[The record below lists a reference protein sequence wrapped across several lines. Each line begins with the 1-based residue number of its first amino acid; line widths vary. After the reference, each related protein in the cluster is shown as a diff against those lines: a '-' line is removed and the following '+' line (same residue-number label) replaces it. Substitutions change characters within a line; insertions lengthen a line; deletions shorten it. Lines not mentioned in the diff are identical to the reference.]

1 MIPTRR
7 ERFNRQFTQ
16 EKYDALHKG
25 LEARAGVDIHFRL
38 SETPCFLPASLLRKL
53 EDASLSMVNGLLANP
68 AYRAAADGIVPE
80 RFRVNGHEKSP
91 TFICVDFGLLKT
103 DAGVEAR
110 LVELQAFPSLF
121 GFQTALAEAHIATYG
136 IEGVHEFLDGLDRA
150 SYLRV
155 CGRAMCGDHD
165 PAEVVLMEIDPLH
178 QKTLPD
184 FTITEQLWGVRA
196 VDARTVTREGRRL
209 FYVRDGKRT
218 QIKRVYNRVIP
229 DELTKT
235 GATFAFDYRDDLEVE
250 WTGGPDWFFRI
261 SKFSIPWIEHPWV
274 PETSYLDDVPS
285 MPADREE
292 WLLKPLFSFAGG
304 GIIFAPTD
312 ADIAAIPEGDR
323 RNYILQRRVHFT
335 PFFETP
341 YGPTQAEVRMMFV
354 RDAESEK
361 YRAVIPLLRMGR
373 GKMMG
378 VDHNRDMEWV
388 GASAALMPVDV

>member
-7 ERFNRQFTQ
+7 ERFNREFSQD
-16 EKYDALHKG
+16 KYDRLHKS

-38 SETPCFLPASLLRKL
+38 SETPCFLPASLLRNL
-53 EDASLSMVNGLLANP
+53 EDAALSMVNGLLSNP
-68 AYRAAADGIVPE
+68 AYRAAADEVVPE
-80 RFRVNGHEKSP
+80 RFRVNGHEDVP
-91 TFICVDFGLLKT
+91 TFLAIDFGLLQT
-103 DAGVEAR
+103 PQGVEAR

-121 GFQTALAEAHIATYG
+121 GFQLALAEAHIATYAL
-136 IEGVHEFLDGLDRA
+136 EGLTPFLEGRDHNQ
-150 SYLRV
+150 YLRV
-155 CGRAMCGDHD
+155 CGAAIRGRHD

-184 FTITEQLWGVRA
+184 FRITEELWGVRA
-196 VDARTVTREGRRL
+196 VDARAVTREGRRL
-209 FYVRDGKRT
+209 FYDRDGRKT

-229 DELTKT
+229 DELTKS
-235 GATFAFDYRDDLEVE
+235 GLTFAFDYRDDLDVE

-261 SKFSIPWIEHPWV
+261 SKFAIPWIKHPWV
-274 PETSYLDDVPS
+274 PETHYLDRLTS
-285 MPADREE
+285 LPADRDE

-312 ADIAAIPEGDR
+312 ADIAAIPESER

-341 YGPTQAEVRMMFV
+341 YGPTQAEVRLMFV
-354 RDAESEK
+354 RDGDHFDCM
-361 YRAVIPLLRMGR
+361 VPLLRMGR

-378 VDHNRDMEWV
+378 VDHNKGLLWV
-388 GASAALMPVDV
+388 GASAGLIDPSV